1 MNEAA
6 LVETVASNFHFLR
19 PLWLLALIPSAIL
32 VFIFWRMNESSS
44 AWDRAIDKE
53 LLPFLLDAS
62 KSVAERTPLILL
74 LVIWTLSIVALAGP
88 VWEKIPQPVQARQD
102 ALVIV
107 YDQSLSMYATDY
119 EPNRLVVSKR
129 KVLDILD
136 RRLEG
141 QTGLVVYAGDAHTVT
156 PLTED
161 SITIKSLVPSI
172 TPNLMPSFG
181 SNTVAAIETAK
192 GLFDD
197 AGALSGTIALIT
209 DGVERRDFGAIANL
223 LSGSGFRLA
232 ILGVGTAQ
240 GAPIP
245 AAGGDF
251 LRQDNGQIVTPVLN
265 SAGLADLADM
275 VNGRYSDMQ
284 ISAAD
289 LDYLLAE
296 DAFLDDDELSEVD
309 ENFDIWYEMGPWLM
323 LLVLPLGALIFRRGW
338 ILGLSLSFGLISS
351 LTPTAPVQAAEW
363 GDLWKTKNQQGAE
376 ALENEDPIAAAGLFS
391 DPNWRGA
398 AAYRAGDFAGAIQ
411 AFGNP
416 DEDDADSYYNL
427 GNALAMSQSY
437 EQALNAYNIAI
448 TIAPDHEDAI
458 FNRDIIQDLLEQE
471 QQEQEE
477 QESEE
482 NAESEEQEQ
491 QEQEEEEQQSSEEE
505 QDNQEEQ
512 EEEKDEEG
520 EQEEEPDES
529 EGEDGAEDQEEEESE
544 NEKPGENP
552 SMSNSD
558 VENQESLEQWLRRI
572 DDDPGELLQRKFQ
585 FEYRRRQLENRN
597 NPQPTETQ
605 IW

>member
-6 LVETVASNFHFLR
+6 AIEVITTNFHFLR

-32 VFIFWRMNESSS
+32 VFVFWRMNESSS
-44 AWDRAIDKE
+44 SWDRAIDKD

-62 KSVAERTPLILL
+62 KSVAERTPLVMLL
-74 LVIWTLSIVALAGP
+74 LLWSLSIFALAGP

-119 EPNRLVVSKR
+119 VPNRLVVSKR
-129 KVLDILD
+129 KVLDVLD
-136 RRLEG
+136 ERTEG
-141 QTGLVVYAGDAHTVT
+141 QTALVVYAGDAHAVT

-172 TPNLMPSFG
+172 TPNMMPAFG

-192 GLFDD
+192 SLFAD
-197 AGALSGTIALIT
+197 AGSLSGTILLVT
-209 DGVERRDFGAIANL
+209 DGVERRNFGQIANL
-223 LSGSGFRLA
+223 LSNTGFRLA

-245 AAGGDF
+245 AAEGDF

-265 SAGLADLADM
+265 SEGLADLADM

-284 ISAAD
+284 ISGAD
-289 LDYLLAE
+289 LDYLLDE
-296 DAFLDDDELSEVD
+296 DAFLDDDDLSDAD
-309 ENFDIWYEMGPWLM
+309 ENFDIWYEMGPWL
-323 LLVLPLGALIFRRGW
+323 LLLILPLGALIFRRGW
-338 ILGLSLSFGLISS
+338 ILSISLSVGLIST
-351 LTPTAPVQAAEW
+351 LTPTAPVQAAPW
-363 GDLWKTKNQQGAE
+363 DDLWKTKNQQAAE
-376 ALENEDPIAAAGLFS
+376 AFDNEDPISAAGLFK
-391 DPNWRGA
+391 DPDWLGA

-411 AFGNP
+411 AYSNP
-416 DEDDADSYYNL
+416 GEDADAHYNL
-427 GNALAMSQSY
+427 GNALAMSQNY
-437 EQALNAYNIAI
+437 EQALASYNIAI
-448 TIAPDHEDAI
+448 AIQADHEDAI
-458 FNRDIIQDLLEQE
+458 HNREIVQDLLEQE

-477 QESEE
+477 QEQ
-482 NAESEEQEQ
+482 EEQEQ
-491 QEQEEEEQQSSEEE
+491 QEQEEQESEEE
-505 QDNQEEQ
+505 EEEPSEEEGEDQAEEQ
-512 EEEKDEEG
+512 EEGEEDEG
-520 EQEEEPDES
+520 EQEEETDDSEGDES
-529 EGEDGAEDQEEEESE
+529 SQQEEEEEGES
-544 NEKPGENP
+544 EKPGENP
-552 SMSNSD
+552 SLNNAD

-585 FEYRRRQLENRN
+585 FEYRRRQLENRT